1 MNRLLLPAAGL
12 LLALAL
18 LLSPSRTAR
27 ADGNGP
33 NDASVSI
40 VHGVPGLTVD
50 VYVNGGLFL
59 EDFLPGTITEPQ
71 DLAPG
76 TYDIAIV
83 AANGDPSDPAI
94 EGSATVSG
102 GVSYSL
108 VAHLAADGTPSLTP
122 FVNDLDRA
130 GRRGTRLAVRHT
142 AAAPAVD
149 VPLGI
154 RFGPFTFHLGT
165 IAGLEN
171 GEQAEA
177 TLWRGRYVAAVTLAD
192 QPNAVVLGPAELR
205 LRARTYTAV
214 YAIGSAADGTLD
226 LLVQSLDLE
235 RRDRHRDRDEDRDDD

>member
-1 MNRLLLPAAGL
+1 MNRLMPLSAGH
-12 LLALAL
+12 LLAVAL
-18 LLSPSRTAR
+18 LTSPTHPAH
-27 ADGNGP
+27 ADGKGS

-59 EDFLPGTITEPQ
+59 EDFLPGTITDPQ

-83 AANGDPSDPAI
+83 AANGDPEDPAI

-102 GVSYSL
+102 GVSYAL
-108 VAHLAADGTPSLTP
+108 VAHLAENGTPTLTP

-130 GRRGTRLAVRHT
+130 RRGGTRLAVRHT

-149 VPLGI
+149 VPLGY

-165 IAGLEN
+165 ILGLEN

-177 TLWRGRYVAAVTLAD
+177 TLWRGRYVAAVTLAN
-192 QPNAVVLGPAELR
+192 QPDAVVLGPAELR
-205 LRARTYTAV
+205 LRPGRYTAV

-226 LLVQSLDLE
+226 LLVQTLRLE
-235 RRDRHRDRDEDRDDD
+235 RHDRD